1 MSTNINTEKYNNLP
15 ALYSNAGKVV
25 NAEFSIKVDYT
36 EISTDSNKFTFVG
49 TSIKRASGNWQSTG
63 LVVGDVITI
72 SFASQIAPSGLKTF
86 TRTITYINGD
96 LIYIDSALPAPW
108 TNLVFPT
115 SGQVGGI
122 IMKINKSPQA
132 IEFQFNL
139 TKNGVQSNDSL
150 IDGELNR
157 FVYNGAHL
165 LAVNGTGS
173 FTQLGN
179 KSGGIF
185 GSAVPVITRL
195 ADTTASIFSYKNF
208 KITFT
213 FVDWTIYNENDIF
226 TAGNCVAPYITVKT
240 YPLIGNPNGV
250 QKDTNGAKEA
260 NTGYFNEN
268 YNGGQNPYTLIAPIN
283 WTDLSNNPID
293 KMNYLGASKFSVGLT
308 DPFAPNSASR
318 YRIGLAFR
326 PKNDDLYKNKL
337 SSMANNV
344 MLITPLYDFAP
355 ALSPSPLV
363 FQGATND
370 DGVSFQ
376 LTNLMFAQSSG
387 AVGIFGKVTPNA
399 QAVDFF
405 NNLGDGE
412 REMLLWV
419 EIKNPATSG
428 QTTSNEVNVLIYE
441 DDCYPAPVI
450 ASQIP
455 DVISEVLLDHD
466 GNDVNYYGL
475 GVQDTVTQDDCVYEI
490 DILLEKNKEY
500 EGVRSAISARSII
513 PVDSFELESIFL
525 PFANV
530 PFINGIYEVNE
541 ITSRNFNLPASANRN
556 SISVTRNTAEDTAT
570 KYGITIRYSFLNDWR
585 YWLAQPNADN
595 YFFDQNFPN
604 NNKNKDWQHYQ
615 QEPYN
620 LYVDTYL
627 RVAGVDFY
635 NHFKYYDAGYQNG
648 NATATRTLT
657 NSIGSVISN
666 LMDNEIINLQVDFA
680 SLDSTFVNGT
690 EWVEFTVEDFEA
702 GNRYISSSVFERGAV
717 AGNPFINNLINVSYI
732 GSQTIRATAQIN
744 TALINANKVSLSY
757 RVYSK
762 GRFKSNGTPI
772 YLNYRKKEDFNVVKL
787 PSGLQPEDRGLIEC
801 CCAYDVYADLSSND
815 SWKNDVKGVYLKRS
829 TSGDTATFKIKDCQ
843 NNVLTNLGT
852 VLSFPNDPLTKGF
865 VYNWKQYLQTYGAG
879 VYTISVDYSI
889 SGITGTL
896 IFGAFNLQNYS
907 LAKLDETI
915 RLKSLFNSYSMEE
928 DIDFTG
934 SNFVDT
940 VRVAGYF
947 GLMQPNAEVNNLITK
962 GRKMVKTTREYLK
975 SYELTCEPLTS
986 CESPL
991 ILKHLLN
998 EDGCF
1003 ISDYNISN
1011 HSYLYNDFPVIVSGE
1026 INCEYPSNARLMR
1039 LKATFNDI
1047 TKNKKSMYNVL

>member
-49 TSIKRASGNWQSTG
+49 TAIKRASGNWQSTG

-108 TNLVFPT
+108 ANLVFPT
-115 SGQVGGI
+115 SGQVGGMI
-122 IMKINKSPQA
+122 LKAIKSPQA
-132 IEFQFNL
+132 VEFQFNL

-165 LAVNGTGS
+165 LAVNGTGN

-185 GSAVPVITRL
+185 GNTAPVITRL

-208 KITFT
+208 KVTFT

-268 YNGGQNPYTLIAPIN
+268 YNGGPNPYTVITPIS

-326 PKNDDLYKNKL
+326 PKNEDLYKNKL
-337 SSMANNV
+337 SSMANNI

-355 ALSPSPLV
+355 SLSPSPLV

-370 DGVSFQ
+370 EGVSFQ
-376 LTNLMFAQSSG
+376 LTDIMFAQSSG

-399 QAVDFF
+399 NAEAFF
-405 NNLGDGE
+405 NDLSDGE

-428 QTTSNEVNVLIYE
+428 QTTSNEVSFLIYE
-441 DDCYPAPVI
+441 DDCYPAPTI
-450 ASQIP
+450 ADQIP

-466 GNDVNYYGL
+466 GNDVDYL
-475 GVQDTVTQDDCVYEI
+475 GTGVNNTVTQDDCLYKI
-490 DILLEKNKEY
+490 DFLLENGKVY
-500 EGVRSAISARSII
+500 DGVRSAISARI
-513 PVDSFELESIFL
+513 DSPADNFELESLFIS
-525 PFANV
+525 FANV

-541 ITSRNFNLPASANRN
+541 TISRNFNLPPTSDRN
-556 SISVTRNTAEDTAT
+556 FVKVTRNTALDTST
-570 KYGITIRYSFLNDWR
+570 KYGITIEYGFLNDWR
-585 YWLAQPNADN
+585 YWLAQPNVDN

-604 NNKNKDWQHYQ
+604 NNKNKDWEHYQ
-615 QEPYN
+615 NSNWY
-620 LYVDTYL
+620 LSIDTYL
-627 RVAGVDFY
+627 RIEGVDFY
-635 NHFKYYDAGYQNG
+635 NHFEYLDQTYLIGDV
-648 NATATRTLT
+648 TTTRTLT
-657 NSIGSVISN
+657 NSNGDVITN
-666 LMDNEIINLQVDFA
+666 LMADEIINLQVDFLWI
-680 SLDSTFVNGT
+680 SSTPT
-690 EWVEFTVEDFEA
+690 TATQWVEFTIEDFEA
-702 GNRYISSSVFERGAV
+702 GNRYISSSILGRGSV
-717 AGNPFINNLINVSYI
+717 AGNPFINNLVNIQII
-732 GSQTIRATAQIN
+732 GAQTIRATAQIN

-757 RVYSK
+757 RVYSE
-762 GRFKSNGTPI
+762 GRYKEDNSPI

-787 PSGLQPEDRGLIEC
+787 PSSLQPEDRGLIEC
-801 CCAYDVYADLSSND
+801 CCAYDVYADLTSND
-815 SWKNDVKGVYLKRS
+815 SWKNDVKGVYLKKS
-829 TSGDTATFKIKDCQ
+829 TSGDTATFKIKDCN
-843 NNVLTNLGT
+843 NNVLTNYGT
-852 VLSFPNDPLTKGF
+852 VLSFPNDPLTVGF
-865 VYNWKQYLQTYGAG
+865 VYDWKQYLQIYGAG
-879 VYTISVDYSI
+879 VYTISIDYSI
-889 SGITGTL
+889 SGITDTL
-896 IFGAFNLQNYS
+896 IIGAFNLQQYS
-907 LAKLDETI
+907 LDKLNETV

-928 DIDFTG
+928 NIDFTG

-947 GLMQPNAEVNNLITK
+947 GLMQPNVEINNLIDK
-962 GRKMVKTTREYLK
+962 GRKMVKTTREYLR

-1047 TKNKKSMYNVL
+1047 TKNKKSMYNVI

>member
-49 TSIKRASGNWQSTG
+49 TTLKRASGNWQATG

-72 SFASQIAPSGLKTF
+72 TFASQISPSGLKTF

-108 TNLVFPT
+108 TNLIFPT
-115 SGQVGGI
+115 SGQVGGMI
-122 IMKINKSPQA
+122 LKAIKSPQA
-132 IEFQFNL
+132 VEFQFNL

-150 IDGELNR
+150 IDGEINR

-185 GSAVPVITRL
+185 GSALPVITRL

-208 KITFT
+208 KVTFQ
-213 FVDWTIYNENDIF
+213 FIDWTIYNENDIY

-268 YNGGQNPYTLIAPIN
+268 YNGGQNPYTIITPIS

-308 DPFAPNSASR
+308 DPFSPNSATR

-337 SSMANNV
+337 SSMGNNI

-355 ALSPSPLV
+355 SLSPSPLV

-370 DGVSFQ
+370 EGVSFQ
-376 LTNLMFAQSSG
+376 LTDLMFAQTSG

-399 QAVDFF
+399 NAEAFF
-405 NNLGDGE
+405 NDLSDGE

-441 DDCYPAPVI
+441 NDCYPAPTI
-450 ASQIP
+450 ADQIP
-455 DVISEVLLDHD
+455 DVISEILLDHN
-466 GNDVNYYGL
+466 GNDVNYSGL
-475 GVQDTVTQDDCVYEI
+475 GIQETVTQDDCVYEI
-490 DILLEKNKEY
+490 DILLENGKVY
-500 EGVRSAISARSII
+500 DGVRSAISARSIA
-513 PVDSFELESIFL
+513 PADSFELESIFL
-525 PFANV
+525 SFANV
-530 PFINGIYEVNE
+530 PFINGIYEVNQ

-604 NNKNKDWQHYQ
+604 NNKNKDWKHYQ

-635 NHFKYYDAGYQNG
+635 NHFKYFDASYQNG

-657 NSIGSVISN
+657 NSSGSVISN
-666 LMDNEIINLQVDFA
+666 LMDNEIINLQVDFEW
-680 SLDSTFVNGT
+680 LDSNFTSGT
-690 EWVEFTVEDFEA
+690 EWVEFTIEDFEA
-702 GNRYISSSVFERGAV
+702 GSRYVSSSVFERGAV
-717 AGNPFINNLINVSYI
+717 AGNPFINNLIPITVLTT
-732 GSQTIRATAQIN
+732 QKRRATAQIN

-757 RVYSK
+757 RIYSTGVY
-762 GRFKSNGTPI
+762 RENGSAI

-801 CCAYDVYADLSSND
+801 CCAYDVYADLTSND

-829 TSGDTATFKIKDCQ
+829 TSGDTATFKIKDC
-843 NNVLTNLGT
+843 NNNILTNYGT

-879 VYTISVDYSI
+879 VYTISVDYTI

-896 IFGAFNLQNYS
+896 VFGAFNLQQYS
-907 LAKLDETI
+907 LAKLNETV

-940 VRVAGYF
+940 VRSAGYF
-947 GLMQPNAEVNNLITK
+947 GLMQPNVEVNNLIDK

-1047 TKNKKSMYNVL
+1047 TKNKKSMYNVI

>member
-49 TSIKRASGNWQSTG
+49 TGIKRSSGNWQSAG
-63 LVVGDVITI
+63 FVVGDVITI
-72 SFASQIAPSGLKTF
+72 TFASAITPTGLRTY

-96 LIYIDSALPAPW
+96 LIYIDSALPAPF
-108 TNLVFPT
+108 TNLIYPT
-115 SGQVGGI
+115 NGQVGGM
-122 IMKINKSPQA
+122 IMKILKSPQA
-132 IEFQFNL
+132 VEFQFNL

-150 IDGELNR
+150 IDGEINR

-165 LAVNGTGS
+165 LAVNGTGN

-195 ADTTASIFSYKNF
+195 ADTTASVFSYKNF

-213 FVDWTIYNENDIF
+213 FVDWAIFNENDIY

-268 YNGGQNPYTLIAPIN
+268 YNGGQNPYTILSPIS

-293 KMNYLGASKFSVGLT
+293 KMNYLGASKFSVGLV

-318 YRIGLAFR
+318 YRIGLAFK
-326 PKNDDLYKNKL
+326 PKNEDLYKNKL
-337 SSMANNV
+337 SSMANNI

-355 ALSPSPLV
+355 SLSPSPLV

-376 LTNLMFAQSSG
+376 LTDLMFTQSSG
-387 AVGIFGKVTPNA
+387 AVAVFGKVTPNA

-405 NNLGDGE
+405 SNLGDGE

-419 EIKNPATSG
+419 EIKNPSTSG
-428 QTTSNEVNVLIYE
+428 QTTSNEVSVLIYE

-450 ASQIP
+450 ATQIP
-455 DVISEVLLDHD
+455 DVVSEVLLDHD
-466 GNDVNYYGL
+466 GNNVNYYGL
-475 GVQDTVTQDDCVYEI
+475 GVQDTVTQDDCLYKI

-500 EGVRSAISARSII
+500 DGVRSAISARIDS
-513 PVDSFELESIFL
+513 PADSFELETIFL
-525 PFANV
+525 SFANV

-541 ITSRNFNLPASANRN
+541 ITSRNFNLPQTSDRN
-556 SISVTRNTAEDTAT
+556 FVKVTRKTSLDTST
-570 KYGITIRYSFLNDWR
+570 KYGITIEYGFLNDWR

-615 QEPYN
+615 TEGWN

-635 NHFKYYDAGYQNG
+635 NHFKYFDANYEQG
-648 NATATRTLT
+648 NVTATRTLT
-657 NSIGSVISN
+657 NSNGDVISN
-666 LMDNEIINLQVDFA
+666 LMQNEIINLQVDFEW
-680 SLDSTFVNGT
+680 LDSNFTSGT
-690 EWVEFTVEDFEA
+690 EWVEFTIEDFEA
-702 GNRYISSSVFERGAV
+702 GNRYISSSVLERGNAQS
-717 AGNPFINNLINVSYI
+717 NPFINNLVPITVLST
-732 GSQTIRATAQIN
+732 QKRRATAQIN

-757 RVYSK
+757 RIYSTGVY
-762 GRFKSNGTPI
+762 RENGSAI

-801 CCAYDVYADLSSND
+801 CCAYDVYADLTSND

-829 TSGDTATFKIKDCQ
+829 ISGDTATFKILDCQ

-852 VLSFPNDPLTKGF
+852 VLNFPNDPLTKGF
-865 VYNWKQYLQTYGAG
+865 VYDWKQYLQTYGAG
-879 VYTISVDYSI
+879 VYTIKIEYSI
-889 SGITGTL
+889 SGITDTL
-896 IFGAFNLQNYS
+896 IVGAFNLQQYS
-907 LAKLDETI
+907 LEKLDDTI
-915 RLKSLFNSYSMEE
+915 RIKSLFNSYSMEE
-928 DIDFTG
+928 EIDFTG

-940 VRVAGYF
+940 VRSAGYF
-947 GLMQPNAEVNNLITK
+947 GLMQPNVEVNNLINK
-962 GRKMVKTTREYLK
+962 GRKMVKTTREYVK

-1003 ISDYNISN
+1003 ISDYNVSN

-1039 LKATFNDI
+1039 LKATLNDQI
-1047 TKNKKSMYNVL
+1047 KNKKSLYNVL

>member
-36 EISTDSNKFTFVG
+36 EVSSDQNKFTFIG
-49 TSIKRASGNWQSTG
+49 TTIKRASGTWQATG
-63 LVVGDVITI
+63 LVVGDVVTITFN
-72 SFASQIAPSGLKTF
+72 SSIAPTGAKTY

-96 LIYIDSALPAPW
+96 LMYIDSALPSPW
-108 TNLVFPT
+108 TNLIFPT
-115 SGQVGGI
+115 NGQVSAMTLKAI
-122 IMKINKSPQA
+122 KSPQA
-132 IEFQFNL
+132 VEFQFNL

-185 GSAVPVITRL
+185 GSAYPVITRL
-195 ADTTASIFSYKNF
+195 ADTTASIYSYKNF
-208 KITFT
+208 KVTFQ
-213 FVDWTIYNENDIF
+213 FVDWTIYNENDIY

-268 YNGGQNPYTLIAPIN
+268 YNGGQNPYTIITPIS

-326 PKNDDLYKNKL
+326 PKNEDLYKNKL
-337 SSMANNV
+337 SSMANNI

-355 ALSPSPLV
+355 SLSPSPLV

-370 DGVSFQ
+370 EGVSFQ
-376 LTNLMFAQSSG
+376 LTNLMFAQTSG

-405 NNLGDGE
+405 NDLSDGE

-428 QTTSNEVNVLIYE
+428 QNTSNEVNVLIYE
-441 DDCYPAPVI
+441 DDCYPAPTI

-466 GNDVNYYGL
+466 GNDVNYSGL
-475 GVQDTVTQDDCVYEI
+475 GIQETVTQDDCVYEI

-500 EGVRSAISARSII
+500 DGVRSAISVRSII

-525 PFANV
+525 SFANV

-635 NHFKYYDAGYQNG
+635 NHFKYFDATYEQG
-648 NATATRTLT
+648 NATCTRTLT
-657 NSIGSVISN
+657 NSNGDVISN
-666 LMDNEIINLQVDFA
+666 LMDNEIINLQVDFNW
-680 SLDSTFVNGT
+680 LDSTFVNGT
-690 EWVEFTVEDFEA
+690 EWVEFTIEDFEA
-702 GNRYISSSVFERGAV
+702 GSRYISSSIFERGAV

-757 RVYSK
+757 RVYSE
-762 GRFKSNGTPI
+762 GRFKTNNSPI

-801 CCAYDVYADLSSND
+801 CCAYDVYADLTSND

-829 TSGDTATFKIKDCQ
+829 TSGDTATFKIKDCN
-843 NNVLTNLGT
+843 NNVLTNYGT

-896 IFGAFNLQNYS
+896 IFGAFNLQQYS

-928 DIDFTG
+928 NIDFTG

-947 GLMQPNAEVNNLITK
+947 GLMQPNVEVNNLIDK
-962 GRKMVKTTREYLK
+962 GRKMVKTTREYLR

>member
-25 NAEFSIKVDYT
+25 NAEFSVKVDYT

-49 TSIKRASGNWQSTG
+49 TAIKRASGTWQNAG
-63 LVVGDVITI
+63 FVVGDVITI
-72 SFASQIAPSGLKTF
+72 TFASAITPTGLRTY
-86 TRTITYINGD
+86 TRTITYVNGD
-96 LIYIDSALPAPW
+96 LIYIDSALPAPF
-108 TNLVFPT
+108 TNLIYPT
-115 SGQVGGI
+115 NGQVGGM

-150 IDGELNR
+150 IDGEINR

-185 GSAVPVITRL
+185 GSALPVITRL
-195 ADTTASIFSYKNF
+195 ADTTASVFSYKNF
-208 KITFT
+208 KVTFT
-213 FVDWTIYNENDIF
+213 FVDWAIFNENDIY

-268 YNGGQNPYTLIAPIN
+268 YNGGQNPYTVITPIS

-326 PKNDDLYKNKL
+326 PKNEDLYKNKL
-337 SSMANNV
+337 SSLANNI

-355 ALSPSPLV
+355 SLTPSPLV

-370 DGVSFQ
+370 EGVSFQ
-376 LTNLMFAQSSG
+376 LTDLMFTQSSG

-399 QAVDFF
+399 NAEAFF
-405 NNLGDGE
+405 NDLSDGE

-428 QTTSNEVNVLIYE
+428 QTTSNEVSVLIYE
-441 DDCYPAPVI
+441 DDCYPAPTI
-450 ASQIP
+450 ADQIP

-466 GNDVNYYGL
+466 GNNTNYYGL
-475 GVQDTVTQDDCVYEI
+475 GVRDTVTEDDCLYKI
-490 DILLEKNKEY
+490 DILLENGKVY
-500 EGVRSAISARSII
+500 DGVRSAISARSII
-513 PVDSFELESIFL
+513 PVDSFELETVFIS
-525 PFANV
+525 FANV

-541 ITSRNFNLPASANRN
+541 TISRNFNLPPTSDRN
-556 SISVTRNTAEDTAT
+556 FVKVTRNTALDTST
-570 KYGITIRYSFLNDWR
+570 KYGITIEYGFLNDWR
-585 YWLAQPNADN
+585 YWLAQPNVDN

-604 NNKNKDWQHYQ
+604 NNKNKDWHHYQ

-635 NHFKYYDAGYQNG
+635 NHFKYFDANYQQG

-657 NSIGSVISN
+657 NSNGDVISN

-680 SLDSTFVNGT
+680 SLDSNFVNGT
-690 EWVEFTVEDFEA
+690 EWVEFTIEDFEA
-702 GNRYISSSVFERGAV
+702 GNRFISSSILARGSV

-732 GSQTIRATAQIN
+732 GTQTIRATAQIN

-757 RVYSK
+757 RVYSE
-762 GRFKSNGTPI
+762 GRFKSNGSAI

-787 PSGLQPEDRGLIEC
+787 PSSLQPEDRGLIEC

-815 SWKNDVKGVYLKRS
+815 SWKNDVKGVYLKKS
-829 TSGDTATFKIKDCQ
+829 TSGDTATFKIKDC
-843 NNVLTNLGT
+843 NNNILTNYGT
-852 VLSFPNDPLTKGF
+852 VLSFPNDPLTVGF
-865 VYNWKQYLQTYGAG
+865 VYDWKQYLQIYGAG
-879 VYTISVDYSI
+879 VYTISIDYSI
-889 SGITGTL
+889 SGITDTL
-896 IFGAFNLQNYS
+896 IIGAFNLQQYS
-907 LAKLDETI
+907 LDKLNETV

-928 DIDFTG
+928 NIDFTG

-947 GLMQPNAEVNNLITK
+947 GLMQPNVEVNNLIDK
-962 GRKMVKTTREYLK
+962 GRKMVKTTREYLR

-1047 TKNKKSMYNVL
+1047 TKNKKSMYNVI

>member
-1 MSTNINTEKYNNLP
+1 MSTNINNEKYNNLP

-36 EISTDSNKFTFVG
+36 EVSSDQNKFTFVG
-49 TSIKRASGNWQSTG
+49 TTLKRASGNWQATG

-72 SFASQIAPSGLKTF
+72 TFNSSIAPAGPKTY

-96 LIYIDSALPAPW
+96 LMYIDSALPSPW
-108 TNLVFPT
+108 TNLIFPT
-115 SGQVGGI
+115 SGQVSAMTLKAI
-122 IMKINKSPQA
+122 KSPQA

-139 TKNGVQSNDSL
+139 TKNGVQSNDSF

-185 GSAVPVITRL
+185 GSAYPVITRL
-195 ADTTASIFSYKNF
+195 ADTTASIYSYKNF
-208 KITFT
+208 KITFQ
-213 FVDWTIYNENDIF
+213 FVQWTIYNENDIY

-268 YNGGQNPYTLIAPIN
+268 YNGGQNPYTIVTPIS

-293 KMNYLGASKFSVGLT
+293 KMNYLGASKFLVGLA
-308 DPFAPNSASR
+308 DPFSPNSATR

-337 SSMANNV
+337 SSMGNNI

-355 ALSPSPLV
+355 SLSPSPLV

-376 LTNLMFAQSSG
+376 LTNLMFAQTSG
-387 AVGIFGKVTPNA
+387 AVGVFGKVTPNA

-455 DVISEVLLDHD
+455 DVISEILLDHN
-466 GNDVNYYGL
+466 GNNTNYYGL
-475 GVQDTVTQDDCVYEI
+475 GVRDTVTQDDCVYEI
-490 DILLEKNKEY
+490 DILLERNKVY
-500 EGVRSAISARSII
+500 DGVKTAISARI
-513 PVDSFELESIFL
+513 DSPADNFELESLFL
-525 PFANV
+525 SFANV
-530 PFINGIYEVNE
+530 PFINGVYEVNE

-604 NNKNKDWQHYQ
+604 NNKNKDWTHYQ
-615 QEPYN
+615 TEGWN
-620 LYVDTYL
+620 LHVDTYL

-635 NHFKYYDAGYQNG
+635 NHFKYYDASYQNG

-657 NSIGSVISN
+657 NSNGVIISN
-666 LMDNEIINLQVDFA
+666 LMDNEIINLQVDFEW
-680 SLDSTFVNGT
+680 LDSNFTSGT
-690 EWVEFTVEDFEA
+690 EWVEFTIEDFEA

-717 AGNPFINNLINVSYI
+717 AGNPFINNLIPITVLTT
-732 GSQTIRATAQIN
+732 QKRRATAQIN

-757 RVYSK
+757 RIYSTGVY
-762 GRFKSNGTPI
+762 RENGSPI

-801 CCAYDVYADLSSND
+801 CCAYDVYADLTSND

-829 TSGDTATFKIKDCQ
+829 TSGDTATFKIKDCN
-843 NNVLTNLGT
+843 NNVLTNYGT

-865 VYNWKQYLQTYGAG
+865 IFNWKQYLQIYGAG

-896 IFGAFNLQNYS
+896 IFGAFNLQQYS
-907 LAKLDETI
+907 LEKLDETI

-928 DIDFTG
+928 EIDFTG

-962 GRKMVKTTREYLK
+962 GRKMVKTTREYLR

-1047 TKNKKSMYNVL
+1047 TKNKKSMYNVI